1 MEDERTD
8 GPLVLSALRAPRPG
22 NGRRGLKNGTC
33 LHYIITHGA
42 WHLELVLE
50 YYCWYTANTFSR
62 SVFSALSIAIL
73 FNQVYKNR
81 SYQTIRFMLKV

>member
-8 GPLVLSALRAPRPG
+8 GPQVRTVRRAPRPG
-22 NGRRGLKNGTC
+22 NGRRGLKNGT
-33 LHYIITHGA
+33 HVYITSLHGA

-62 SVFSALSIAIL
+62 SVFSALSIGNTFQSGVLI
-73 FNQVYKNR
+73 NYE
-81 SYQTIRFMLKV
+81 TIR